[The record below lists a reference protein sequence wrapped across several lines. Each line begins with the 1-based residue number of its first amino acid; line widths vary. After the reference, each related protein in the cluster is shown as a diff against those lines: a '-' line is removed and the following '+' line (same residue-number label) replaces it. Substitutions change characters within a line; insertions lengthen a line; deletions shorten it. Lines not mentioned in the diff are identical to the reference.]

1 MHDAFLKS
9 VFSDRRMIEVL
20 IQSHVREW
28 AGELDFSTL
37 RKESTQLI
45 SKRTLQR
52 RHPDMIWSVDTLDGR
67 KVVILME
74 FQRTVDPLMALR
86 TTTYTALTL
95 EGIAS
100 GERTRSGDPLP
111 EFVYLVLYHGD
122 RPWSAP
128 DRVVDLFKRSD
139 PGKFRLVAW
148 GEDKA
153 ERESHDDLVGLV
165 LGLARNLSA
174 RDMAAQMSALRM
186 AVEQY
191 GEADLD
197 AFLFERMYTMLELRG
212 YTEGLTQLREKTMA
226 ELVDRFQRS
235 LDELVQEGRRQ
246 GIQQGAR
253 QGRDEGQVL
262 LLRRQIARKFGDNT
276 AGQLSELLDDLTG
289 IDNIDRVTDALL
301 ECGTGE
307 EFIERMQ
314 MA

>member
-28 AGELDFSTL
+28 ADELDFSTL
-37 RKESTQLI
+37 REESTQLV

-52 RHPDMIWSVDTLDGR
+52 RHPDMIWSVDTFDGR
-67 KVVILME
+67 KVVFLME
-74 FQRTVDPLMALR
+74 FQRAVDPLMALR
-86 TTTYTALTL
+86 TTTYAALTL

-100 GERTRSGDPLP
+100 DERIRAGDPLP

-122 RPWSAP
+122 HPWSAP

-139 PGKFRLVAW
+139 PGKYRLVAW

-153 ERESHDDLVGLV
+153 EGESRDDLVALV
-165 LGLARNLSA
+165 LGLARNVSA
-174 RDMAAQMSALRM
+174 RDMAARMLALRM
-186 AVEQY
+186 AVERY

-235 LDELVQEGRRQ
+235 LDELVQKGRRQ

-253 QGRDEGQVL
+253 RGRQEGQALV
-262 LLRRQIARKFGDNT
+262 LRRIIARKFGDDT
-276 AGQLSELLDDLTG
+276 AGQLSALLDDVSASE
-289 IDNIDRVTDALL
+289 DIDRVTDALI
-301 ECGTGE
+301 ECGTSE
-307 EFIERMQ
+307 EFIERVRT
-314 MA
+314 A

>member
-20 IQSHVREW
+20 IQRHVREW
-28 AGELDFSTL
+28 TGELDFSTL
-37 RKESTQLI
+37 REESTQLV

-67 KVVILME
+67 RVVFLME
-74 FQRTVDPLMALR
+74 FQRTVEPLMALR

-100 GERTRSGDPLP
+100 GERIGAGDSLP

-128 DRVVDLFKRSD
+128 DRVVDLFERSD
-139 PGKFRLVAW
+139 PGKYRLVAW

-153 ERESHDDLVGLV
+153 EGESRDDLVALV

-174 RDMAAQMSALRM
+174 QDMAARMSALRM

-191 GEADLD
+191 GDADLD
-197 AFLFERMYTMLELRG
+197 AFLFERICTMLELRG
-212 YTEGLTQLREKTMA
+212 YSEGLTQLRERTMA
-226 ELVDRFQRS
+226 EMVDRFQRS
-235 LDELVQEGRRQ
+235 LDELVQKGLRQ

-253 QGRDEGQVL
+253 EGQATV
-262 LLRRQIARKFGDNT
+262 LRRIIARKFGDDT
-276 AGQLSELLDDLTG
+276 ARRLSALLDDVSG
-289 IDNIDRVTDALL
+289 SEEIDRVTDALI

-307 EFIERMQ
+307 EFLERVRT
-314 MA
+314 A

>member
-1 MHDAFLKS
+1 ME
-9 VFSDRRMIEVL
+9 RRY
-20 IQSHVREW
+20 
-28 AGELDFSTL
+28 
-37 RKESTQLI
+37 
-45 SKRTLQR
+45 
-52 RHPDMIWSVDTLDGR
+52 PDLIWSAETFDGGR
-67 KVVILME
+67 VLFLIE
-74 FQRTVDPLMALR
+74 FQRTAERLMALR
-86 TTTYTALTL
+86 TTTYTAL
-95 EGIAS
+95 EGIVTAEEFS
-100 GERTRSGDPLP
+100 AADPLP
-111 EFVYLVLYHGD
+111 EFVYLVL
-122 RPWSAP
+122 
-128 DRVVDLFKRSD
+128 
-139 PGKFRLVAW
+139 
-148 GEDKA
+148 
-153 ERESHDDLVGLV
+153 
-165 LGLARNLSA
+165 GLAGNLSA
-174 RDMAAQMSALRM
+174 RDMAARMSALRM
-186 AVEQY
+186 AVERY

-253 QGRDEGQVL
+253 QGRHEGQVL
-262 LLRRQIARKFGDNT
+262 LLRRQIARKFGDDT